1 MNGPTEMIGLGWF
14 SQSMLNVSGGSLN
27 RTPIVSWSRK
37 LIAPWVGSNMF
48 RQTVATMIWGITT
61 GRMKIAR

>member
-1 MNGPTEMIGLGWF
+1 M
-14 SQSMLNVSGGSLN
+14 
-27 RTPIVSWSRK
+27 VSWSRK